1 MSYTVHLALKNEEV
15 LDFLKVEANTPT
27 KYAIQLMANFDKDYV
42 VVVENNK
49 AVGIFSESDVLKL
62 KYANENLD
70 KNVLEYASK
79 PAITI
84 RSSFNIFEAFNLMIE
99 NDISK
104 LIIVDDEDKPIGVL
118 TQRTLIKTIDQ
129 EMLKRNKNVK
139 DILRQRDLI
148 SLFPTDTL
156 SLALKTLVENKIRA
170 VVILEPNN
178 TNSSEF
184 DENEQDTNDS
194 RVVDRG
200 KLVSRGKLVG
210 IITQKD
216 LTKLISIGVDLDKA
230 LIKDYMKSPVIT
242 CRIDTPLIEASKI
255 MASFNIRRLVV
266 VDEKDNPIGIV
277 TQGDIIRNLDEKYEE
292 YVEKKLKHL
301 RSMLNIMQDPVLEVM
316 DAGVFDSSSGI
327 IIWQN
332 DSAKSIFGN
341 FLGKNIEEII
351 DHYTWKY
358 IYEKLKNEKSVNYEP
373 IFIKDYIY
381 HITCLYIEDEQKII
395 DGRIKILFK
404 DITKA
409 YKSELELKKIN
420 KQYKNILDAMNDM
433 VIIYD
438 AYDYKIKFVNKSA
451 LEHLEYT
458 EEELTNKNFFD
469 IILNSENVIKHFIE
483 RVIKENKKVVG
494 RRVYIKKNGEFLPV
508 HVVATRVEF
517 ENNTGKEHILVVA
530 RDISKELIIEEKL
543 KNTNKDL
550 NMLYSFITDL
560 SKAHQED
567 EAYDILI
574 HYLKRLGIEY
584 IHIYKLNPSLN
595 KIVSSYL
602 LNTKSIY
609 QLHDESNVWVKDC
622 LEDNPSLCKVI
633 KSGTTLV
640 TPNINADYGCP
651 RIALGSSI
659 KSYMCV
665 PIFIGGVYITNATA
679 ILTLMSSKENFF
691 TEDIKNKINKFIE
704 AFIPV
709 VSNLRLI
716 EINKELSI
724 RDSLTNAYN
733 RRFLDEALEKE
744 FQKAIRYKTKLSII
758 MLDVDNFKKFNDTY
772 GHRAGDMA
780 LQHLSKV
787 VQENIRVS
795 DIFARYGGEEFIIVL
810 PETPK
815 EYAIEIAN
823 RVKDTLSSKM
833 FYINSLESK
842 DISTLDIDDIY
853 PKYYITASFG
863 VATFDDDAKN
873 LEELIKVADMRLYKA
888 KELGKNRVVYN

>member
-1 MSYTVHLALKNEEV
+1 
-15 LDFLKVEANTPT
+15 
-27 KYAIQLMANFDKDYV
+27 
-42 VVVENNK
+42 
-49 AVGIFSESDVLKL
+49 
-62 KYANENLD
+62 
-70 KNVLEYASK
+70 
-79 PAITI
+79 
-84 RSSFNIFEAFNLMIE
+84 
-99 NDISK
+99 
-104 LIIVDDEDKPIGVL
+104 
-118 TQRTLIKTIDQ
+118 
-129 EMLKRNKNVK
+129 
-139 DILRQRDLI
+139 
-148 SLFPTDTL
+148 
-156 SLALKTLVENKIRA
+156 
-170 VVILEPNN
+170 
-178 TNSSEF
+178 
-184 DENEQDTNDS
+184 
-194 RVVDRG
+194 
-200 KLVSRGKLVG
+200 LVG

-216 LTKLISIGVDLDKA
+216 LTKLISIGVDLDNA

-242 CRIDTPLIEASKI
+242 CKIDTPLIEASKM

-266 VDEKDNPIGIV
+266 VDEKENPIGIV
-277 TQGDIIRNLDEKYEE
+277 TQGDIIRNLEEKYEE

-316 DAGVFDSSSGI
+316 DAGAFDSSSGV

-381 HITCLYIEDEQKII
+381 HISCVYIEDEQKII

-438 AYDYKIKFVNKSA
+438 AYDYRIKFVNKSV
-451 LEHLEYT
+451 LEHLGYT
-458 EEELTNKNFFD
+458 EEELVGKNFFD

-483 RVIKENKKVVG
+483 RIVKENRKVVG
-494 RRVYIKKNGEFLPV
+494 RRVYIKKDGNFLPV
-508 HVVATRVEF
+508 HVVATKVEF
-517 ENNTGKEHILVVA
+517 ENHTGNEHILVVA

-584 IHIYKLNPSLN
+584 VHMYKLNPSLN

-602 LNTKSIY
+602 LKTKSIY
-609 QLHDESNVWVKDC
+609 QPHDGNNVWIRDC
-622 LEDNPSLCKVI
+622 LEDNPSLCKVV
-633 KSGTTLV
+633 KSGTTLAV
-640 TPNINADYGCP
+640 PNISTDYGCP
-651 RIALGSSI
+651 RVALGSSI
-659 KSYMCV
+659 KSYMCI

-679 ILTLMSSKENFF
+679 ILTLMSSKEHFF
-691 TEDIKNKINKFIE
+691 NEDTKNKINKFIE

-716 EINKELSI
+716 EINRELSI
-724 RDSLTNAYN
+724 RDPLTNAYN
-733 RRFLDEALEKE
+733 RRFLDEVLQKE
-744 FQKAIRYKTKLSII
+744 FQKALRYQTKLSIV

-772 GHRAGDMA
+772 GHKAGDMA

-787 VQENIRVS
+787 IQESIRAS
-795 DIFARYGGEEFIIVL
+795 DIFARYGGEEFTIVL

-823 RVKDTLSSKM
+823 RIKDALSSKM
-833 FYINSLESK
+833 FYANSLEPTTLPK
-842 DISTLDIDDIY
+842 DASTLNTNDIY
-853 PKYYITASFG
+853 KKYYITASFG

-888 KELGKNRVVYN
+888 KELG

>member
-1 MSYTVHLALKNEEV
+1 MSYAVHLALKNEEV

-79 PAITI
+79 PAITV
-84 RSSFNIFEAFNLMIE
+84 RSSFNLFEAINLMIE

-148 SLFPTDTL
+148 SLSPTDTL

-184 DENEQDTNDS
+184 GENEQDTNNS
-194 RVVDRG
+194 RVV
-200 KLVSRGKLVG
+200 SRGRLVG

-216 LTKLISIGVDLDKA
+216 LTKLISVGVDLDKA

-277 TQGDIIRNLDEKYEE
+277 TQGDIIRNLEEKYEE

-381 HITCLYIEDEQKII
+381 HISCLYIEDEQKII

-438 AYDYKIKFVNKSA
+438 AYDYKIKFVNKST
-451 LEHLEYT
+451 LEHLGYT

-508 HVVATRVEF
+508 HVVATKVEF

-584 IHIYKLNPSLN
+584 IHMYKLNPSLN

-609 QLHDESNVWVKDC
+609 QPHDESNVWVNDC

-633 KSGTTLV
+633 KSGTTLA

-691 TEDIKNKINKFIE
+691 TEGIKNKINKFIE

-709 VSNLRLI
+709 VSNLRLM

-724 RDSLTNAYN
+724 RDPLTNAYN
-733 RRFLDEALEKE
+733 RRFLDEILEKE
-744 FQKAIRYKTKLSII
+744 FQKAIRYQTKLSII

-795 DIFARYGGEEFIIVL
+795 DIFARYGGEEFMIVL

>member
-483 RVIKENKKVVG
+483 RVIKENKKSG
-494 RRVYIKKNGEFLPV
+494 RKTSVYQKKRRIFTS
-508 HVVATRVEF
+508 AC
-517 ENNTGKEHILVVA
+517 
-530 RDISKELIIEEKL
+530 SS
-543 KNTNKDL
+543 NK
-550 NMLYSFITDL
+550 S
-560 SKAHQED
+560 
-567 EAYDILI
+567 
-574 HYLKRLGIEY
+574 
-584 IHIYKLNPSLN
+584 
-595 KIVSSYL
+595 
-602 LNTKSIY
+602 
-609 QLHDESNVWVKDC
+609 
-622 LEDNPSLCKVI
+622 
-633 KSGTTLV
+633 
-640 TPNINADYGCP
+640 
-651 RIALGSSI
+651 RI
-659 KSYMCV
+659 
-665 PIFIGGVYITNATA
+665 
-679 ILTLMSSKENFF
+679 
-691 TEDIKNKINKFIE
+691 
-704 AFIPV
+704 
-709 VSNLRLI
+709 
-716 EINKELSI
+716 
-724 RDSLTNAYN
+724 
-733 RRFLDEALEKE
+733 
-744 FQKAIRYKTKLSII
+744 
-758 MLDVDNFKKFNDTY
+758 
-772 GHRAGDMA
+772 
-780 LQHLSKV
+780 
-787 VQENIRVS
+787 
-795 DIFARYGGEEFIIVL
+795 
-810 PETPK
+810 
-815 EYAIEIAN
+815 
-823 RVKDTLSSKM
+823 
-833 FYINSLESK
+833 
-842 DISTLDIDDIY
+842 
-853 PKYYITASFG
+853 
-863 VATFDDDAKN
+863 
-873 LEELIKVADMRLYKA
+873 
-888 KELGKNRVVYN
+888 